1 MNTRKKTTRECERVV
16 QSLVEAILAGHHPR
30 GARLPSEHT
39 LCAKFGVSR
48 AVVREAIAHLKAEG
62 VVRAR
67 QGSGTYVIDRPGRK
81 GFHLKNVEEVSVL
94 EELRH
99 ILELR
104 KVFETGVAE
113 LAAVRRTE
121 ADLHHL
127 EAVVLAMDRWAQQ
140 AAHSPTEEGVT
151 GAQWDDEFH
160 LALARATHNPEVERF
175 QEYLGVK
182 NAAVH
187 RVLWGRDGQVRGWP
201 VAANAEHREILEA
214 VRAGD
219 PAAARRA
226 SERHLEGTADRVSE
240 VMCPV
245 EEPEREPSDHL
256 ESIDG

>member
-1 MNTRKKTTRECERVV
+1 
-16 QSLVEAILAGHHPR
+16 
-30 GARLPSEHT
+30 
-39 LCAKFGVSR
+39 
-48 AVVREAIAHLKAEG
+48 LKAEG
-62 VVRAR
+62 VVMAR

-121 ADLHHL
+121 TDLRHL
-127 EAVVLAMDRWAQQ
+127 EAVVTAMDRWAQQ
-140 AAHSPTEEGVT
+140 AAHTPTEGMT

-160 LALARATHNPEVERF
+160 LALARATHNPEIERF

-187 RVLWGRDGQVRGWP
+187 RVLWGEEGRVRDWP
-201 VAANAEHREILEA
+201 IAANAEHREILEA

-226 SERHLEGTADRVSE
+226 AERHLEGTAERVSE
-240 VMCPV
+240 VLCPAGETP
-245 EEPEREPSDHL
+245 EEPSSLEP
-256 ESIDG
+256 ING

>member
-1 MNTRKKTTRECERVV
+1 MDTRKKTTRECERVV
-16 QSLVEAILAGHHPR
+16 QSLVESILAGHHPR
-30 GARLPSEHT
+30 GARLPSEHA

-48 AVVREAIAHLKAEG
+48 TVVREAIAHLKAEG
-62 VVRAR
+62 VVAAR

-81 GFHLKNVEEVSVL
+81 GFHLKNVEEVDVL

-113 LAAVRRTE
+113 LAALRRRE

-127 EAVVLAMDRWAQQ
+127 EAVVAAMDRWARQ
-140 AAHSPTEEGVT
+140 AAHSPAKGTT
-151 GAQWDDEFH
+151 GAQWEDEFH
-160 LALARATHNPEVERF
+160 LALARATHNPEIERF
-175 QEYLGVK
+175 QEYLGAK

-187 RVLWGRDGQVRGWP
+187 RVLWGEEGQVRDWP
-201 VAANAEHREILEA
+201 LVANAEHREILEA

-226 SERHLEGTADRVSE
+226 AERHLEGTADRVAE
-240 VMCPV
+240 VLCPAENPV
-245 EEPEREPSDHL
+245 EEPSAPLERV
-256 ESIDG
+256 DG

>member
-1 MNTRKKTTRECERVV
+1 MIRECERVAHLLV
-16 QSLVEAILAGHHPR
+16 QSILAGHHPR
-30 GARLPSEHT
+30 GARLPSEHA
-39 LCAKFGVSR
+39 LSERFGVSR

-62 VVRAR
+62 VVMAR
-67 QGSGTYVIDRPGRK
+67 QGSDTYVIDRPGRK

-121 ADLHHL
+121 TDLRHL
-127 EAVVLAMDRWAQQ
+127 EAVVTAMDRWAQQ
-140 AAHSPTEEGVT
+140 AAHTPTEGMT

-160 LALARATHNPEVERF
+160 LALARATHNPEIERF
-175 QEYLGVK
+175 QEYLGAK

-187 RVLWGRDGQVRGWP
+187 RVLWGEEGQVRGWP
-201 VAANAEHREILEA
+201 LVANAEHREILEA